1 MPEKIKTG
9 LDTPPT
15 GPETW
20 IDTEHFKEELI
31 KVLEGFET
39 KEEAKA
45 YFAESMW
52 SDLHE
57 QWRKDK
63 RLHKWSPDEFK
74 SWETVIKIDWIEY
87 VFNDVKDGRWEFT
100 ITEAGKTMAQE
111 LWKDYESNIWYDYAP
126 RMKKSKDPAW
136 TEAHWT
142 DDVDIANTK
151 FEDLPSNRKY
161 ENLEAAKAAIELVFD
176 YVISWKEITDE
187 MIEEMS
193 AVVHEKWLE
202 RNPWEKDGKL
212 WVPYNQLPDIEK
224 ANDRDHILQAIAKI
238 RAGRK

>member
-1 MPEKIKTG
+1 MKIYC
-9 LDTPPT
+9 L
-15 GPETW
+15 
-20 IDTEHFKEELI
+20 
-31 KVLEGFET
+31 
-39 KEEAKA
+39 
-45 YFAESMW
+45 
-52 SDLHE
+52 
-57 QWRKDK
+57 
-63 RLHKWSPDEFK
+63 
-74 SWETVIKIDWIEY
+74 
-87 VFNDVKDGRWEFT
+87 
-100 ITEAGKTMAQE
+100 
-111 LWKDYESNIWYDYAP
+111 
-126 RMKKSKDPAW
+126 KDPAW
-136 TEAHWT
+136 TQAHWT